1 MLLEVTKNRRMQEE
15 ILEHEGEPETQV
27 KERSKELDCTLKELK
42 VSEERYRILLS
53 DSKVP
58 ILFTSLNEV

>member
-1 MLLEVTKNRRMQEE
+1 MQEE
-15 ILEHEGEPETQV
+15 ILEHKREPETQV
-27 KERSKELDCTLKELK
+27 TERSKELDCTSKELK

-58 ILFTSLNEV
+58 ILFTSLNEVYSRNLSWQ